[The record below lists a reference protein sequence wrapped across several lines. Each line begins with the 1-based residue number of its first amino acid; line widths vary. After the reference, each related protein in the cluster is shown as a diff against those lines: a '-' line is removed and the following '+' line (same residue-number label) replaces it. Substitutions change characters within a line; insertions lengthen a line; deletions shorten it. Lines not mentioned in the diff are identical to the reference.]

1 MSSGDRRPG
10 DPILFSHQLQNAM
23 RSETTNTVLDHAPRA
38 LGLLTAVLAAAVLL
52 AASPDALRAQES
64 APRLTF
70 GGRGLVSFDVN
81 GTAAWS
87 AGETGDTEYGTVN
100 NFSDSFLLLRLDQ
113 QLYEKDRAGLVTG
126 FLFPD
131 AEADLGQVFFNQM
144 NVFYDRQHF
153 RARAGRTRLS
163 NFVLEFPTLRE
174 EDLLEYA
181 YLTSG
186 LSNAENSY
194 YSRYGNVLRGEAY
207 ALGSRI
213 VAAGQIANRT
223 VTDMEGESLDDFGVN
238 SGSASLVYRLPDMIR
253 YQGVL
258 RRAGVTWVTQQVEA
272 PGQEWMHGLVAGA
285 AVNLTRNPIHNLELR
300 AQGTYSFG
308 VEEPEI
314 PDARA
319 EDSPLPATAPLSEP
333 LGRAR
338 AESYGVVGSVRF
350 LSRPYQL
357 RRFQAAVTG
366 AYKEYPDRNASQFA
380 VVPNVFVRLGQ
391 GVDLGLQYRF
401 EQNDDAL
408 AAALG
413 HKREHSVQATLSFG
427 FQMMWNSYF
436 GGRDDILSMEH
447 GYIP

>member
-1 MSSGDRRPG
+1 MSSADRRHG
-10 DPILFSHQLQNAM
+10 DPTLLSHQLQNAM
-23 RSETTNTVLDHAPRA
+23 RNDSTTIWLDHASRA
-38 LGLLTAVLAAAVLL
+38 LRLLPAVLAAAILL
-52 AASPDALRAQES
+52 ATSPGAVRAQES

-81 GTAAWS
+81 GTAPWS

-131 AEADLGQVFFNQM
+131 ADADLGQVFFNQM
-144 NVFYDRQHF
+144 NVFYDSQHF
-153 RARAGRTRLS
+153 RVRAGRTRLS

-186 LSNAENSY
+186 LSNAHNSY
-194 YSRYGNVLRGEAY
+194 YSRYGNVLRGETY
-207 ALGSRI
+207 ALGSRL
-213 VAAGQIANRT
+213 VAAGQLANRT
-223 VTDMEGESLDDFGVN
+223 VTDMEGETLDDFGVN
-238 SGSASLVYRLPDMIR
+238 SGSASLVYRLPKMIR

-272 PGQEWMHGLVAGA
+272 PGQEWMHGLAAGA
-285 AVNLTRNPIHNLELR
+285 AVNLTRNPIHNVELR

-308 VEEPEI
+308 VEEPAV
-314 PDARA
+314 PVVDP
-319 EDSPLPATAPLSEP
+319 DSPLPATAPLSEP
-333 LGRAR
+333 VGRAR
-338 AESYGVVGSVRF
+338 AESYGLVGSVRF

-366 AYKEYPDRNASQFA
+366 AYREYPDRDASQFA

-436 GGRDDILSMEH
+436 GERDDILSMEH

>member
-1 MSSGDRRPG
+1 
-10 DPILFSHQLQNAM
+10 M
-23 RSETTNTVLDHAPRA
+23 RLRA
-38 LGLLTAVLAAAVLL
+38 LEVEQFRRFDQPFRIAGMADGLNLIVGPNEMGKSTLFAALQAVAP
-52 AASPDALRAQES
+52 ASLPAQES

-81 GTAAWS
+81 GTAPWS
-87 AGETGDTEYGTVN
+87 AGESGDTEYGTVN

-194 YSRYGNVLRGEAY
+194 YGRYGNVLRGEVY
-207 ALGSRI
+207 ALDSRI

-223 VTDMEGESLDDFGVN
+223 VTDMEGETLDDFGVN
-238 SGSASLVYRLPDMIR
+238 SGSASLVYRLPEMIR
-253 YQGVL
+253 YQDVL

-272 PGQEWMHGLVAGA
+272 PGQEWMHGVVAGA

-300 AQGTYSFG
+300 AQGTYNFG
-308 VEEPEI
+308 VDEPEG
-314 PDARA
+314 PVFDP
-319 EDSPLPATAPLSEP
+319 DSPLPATAPLSEP
-333 LGRAR
+333 VGRAR
-338 AESYGVVGSVRF
+338 AESYGLVGSVRF

-366 AYKEYPDRNASQFA
+366 AYKEYVDRGGSQLA

-391 GVDLGLQYRF
+391 GVDVGRQYRD
-401 EQNDDAL
+401 EQNSDAL

-436 GGRDDILSMEH
+436 GERDDILSMEH

>member
-1 MSSGDRRPG
+1 MNSGDRRHG
-10 DPILFSHQLQNAM
+10 DPTLLSHQLQNAM
-23 RSETTNTVLDHAPRA
+23 RNDSTNTMLDHAARA
-38 LGLLTAVLAAAVLL
+38 LRVLPTVLAAVVLLTASPGAV
-52 AASPDALRAQES
+52 RAQES

-81 GTAAWS
+81 GTAGFA

-131 AEADLGQVFFNQM
+131 VDADLGQVFFNQM
-144 NVFYDRQHF
+144 NVFYESRHV

-174 EDLLEYA
+174 EDLLEYG

-194 YSRYGNVLRGEAY
+194 YSRYGNVLRGEVY
-207 ALGSRI
+207 ALGSRL
-213 VAAGQIANRT
+213 VAAGQLANRT
-223 VTDMEGESLDDFGVN
+223 VTDMEGETLDDFGIN
-238 SGSASLVYRLPDMIR
+238 SGSASLAYRLPETIR
-253 YQGVL
+253 YQGVV

-272 PGQEWMHGLVAGA
+272 PGQEWMHGLAAGA
-285 AVNLTRNPIHNLELR
+285 AVNLTRNPIHSLELR
-300 AQGTYSFG
+300 AQGTYNFG
-308 VEEPEI
+308 VEEPDV
-314 PDARA
+314 PNARG
-319 EDSPLPATAPLSEP
+319 DSPLPATAPLSDP
-333 LGRAR
+333 VGRAR
-338 AESYGVVGSVRF
+338 TESYGVVGSVRF

-366 AYKEYPDRNASQFA
+366 AYKEYVDRDASQLA
-380 VVPNVFVRLGQ
+380 VIPNVFVRLGQ
-391 GVDLGLQYRF
+391 GVDLGVQYRF
-401 EQNDDAL
+401 EQNDDVL

-413 HKREHSVQATLSFG
+413 HKREHSVQATLTFG

-436 GGRDDILSMEH
+436 GERDDILSMEH